1 MGKVER
7 RVLARIQKRKE
18 EVKKEDESVH
28 VKGDYVVQGMERRH
42 YFPVI
47 SKSCSRRSWD
57 KREGKSDNG
66 GTTISLV
73 LPPAGSRPIIA
84 GLVYLNHI
92 GMASRLDSPLLF
104 RGRLGIKSLRN
115 SGELIVLR
123 RDCSASYCERGTGG
137 RESGL
142 SIALV
147 TVLPLNAATAW
158 PVFRHH

>member
-28 VKGDYVVQGMERRH
+28 MERRH

-47 SKSCSRRSWD
+47 SKSCSTRSWD

-73 LPPAGSRPIIA
+73 LPPAESRPIIA

-92 GMASRLDSPLLF
+92 WMASRLDSPLLF